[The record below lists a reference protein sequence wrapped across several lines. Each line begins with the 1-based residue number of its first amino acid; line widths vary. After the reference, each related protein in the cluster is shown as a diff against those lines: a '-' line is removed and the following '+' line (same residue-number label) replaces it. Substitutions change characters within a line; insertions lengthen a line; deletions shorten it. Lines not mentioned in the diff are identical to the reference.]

1 MPLYI
6 LRNKFNLLIPGGMLC
21 LTKLIKMNF
30 KKCLKKLK
38 SLKKGKNKKRKKN
51 LSKLNFRAYII
62 KLIIKKISKSII

>member
-21 LTKLIKMNF
+21 LTKLTKMNF

-38 SLKKGKNKKRKKN
+38 SLKKRKIKKGN
-51 LSKLNFRAYII
+51 LNKLNFRAYII
-62 KLIIKKISKSII
+62 NLIIKKIPKSII